1 MNFIAVSINHRTAP
15 VELRESLHLSQ
26 EEIKEYLLELK
37 RDLFEE
43 GFILSTCNRTEIYGI
58 PKNPNTNFRHLQ
70 KFLTDKKPGCA
81 IKEDHFQNFFSC
93 GAVNHLFKVAAGI
106 DSLLVGDNQILGQT
120 KESFQLAE
128 DSELVG
134 FLLKRII
141 DSASIVGKRAKTE
154 TTISDG
160 AITVSYAAV
169 QLIEKIFLNFTKKSA
184 LVIGAGETAEIAAK
198 HLHDKSIGKL
208 TIVNRTLARA
218 EELAGK
224 TRGEVLPFESFK
236 EHLHNY
242 DIIVSAT
249 SSPDLILTLDDL
261 KSAMKKRGYNTTAI
275 ADIAIPRD
283 IDHRVRE
290 IENVFYHDIDSLK
303 VIVDQNMKKRSS
315 EIPKVEDIIMQ
326 ELVNLFGWYNSLE
339 VTPTIKSLRQRFE
352 DVREEEV
359 KKALGK
365 FSPEDAERVE
375 MITRKIINKLLHQPT
390 IELKKL
396 AENGINEQEFAVKI
410 SAVRS
415 LFGLSDSGET
425 NKN

>member
-58 PKNPNTNFRHLQ
+58 PKNPQTNFRHIQ
-70 KFLTDKKPGCA
+70 KFLTDKKTGCS
-81 IKEDHFQNFFSC
+81 IKEENFQNFFSC
-93 GAVNHLFKVAAGI
+93 GAVNHLFKVSAGI
-106 DSLLVGDNQILGQT
+106 DSLLIGDNQILGQT
-120 KESFQLAE
+120 KEAFQLAE
-128 DSELVG
+128 DSALVG

-141 DSASIVGKRAKTE
+141 DSAIIVGKRAKTE

-169 QLIEKIFLNFTKKSA
+169 QLIEKIFQNFTRKSA
-184 LVIGAGETAEIAAK
+184 LIIGAGETAEIAAK
-198 HLHDKSIGKL
+198 HLRDKFIGKL

-218 EELAGK
+218 EELASK
-224 TRGEVLPFESFK
+224 TRGEVLPFENFK
-236 EHLHNY
+236 EHLHNF
-242 DIIVSAT
+242 DIIISAT
-249 SSPDLILTLDDL
+249 SSPDLILTLEDV
-261 KSAMKKRGYNTTAI
+261 KAAMKKRSYSATAI

-283 IDHRVRE
+283 IDNRVRE
-290 IENVFYHDIDSLK
+290 IENMFYHDIDSLK
-303 VIVDQNMKKRSS
+303 VIVEQNMKKRGS
-315 EIPKVEDIIMQ
+315 EVPKVEDIVMQ

-352 DVREEEV
+352 EVREEEV
-359 KKALGK
+359 KKSLGK
-365 FSPEDAERVE
+365 FSPEDAEKVE

-390 IELKKL
+390 VELKKL

-415 LFGLSDSGET
+415 LFGLNDAGE
-425 NKN
+425 NHKN